1 MAAKCFVVSR
11 YATSFQYMT
20 FPPPVEPFCLSPYL
34 LLDVCLTLSFSFFLY
49 GCLSLSVYLDA
60 CLSPLFLSFS
70 LPMCLSFLTLFV
82 SLFVRLSVCLPACLC
97 LSGCFSLSL
106 SLTTSLFIKSVGLLV
121 VRFLRFLLCSQSFLP
136 DFTTFEHIATLISS
150 VGLTLY
156 PWMYTR
162 RYPCFY
168 SFGPYSPLLCSVIPS
183 I

>member
-34 LLDVCLTLSFSFFLY
+34 LLDVCLTLSFSLSFFLY

-60 CLSPLFLSFS
+60 CLSPTLSFFLSVF
-70 LPMCLSFLTLFV
+70 LSPYV
-82 SLFVRLSVCLPACLC
+82 SLFSHSLCLSICTPLCMSLCLYLSVYLSACLC

-106 SLTTSLFIKSVGLLV
+106 SLTTFLFIKSVGLLV

-156 PWMYTR
+156 PWMYT
-162 RYPCFY
+162 
-168 SFGPYSPLLCSVIPS
+168 
-183 I
+183 